1 MLTLCWYIFLHS
13 SQNLG
18 ESTIPIKKR
27 HHNTSISSDM
37 APPLVHMN
45 SGSSEASD
53 TTCGVAP
60 SVNLTDWMKR
70 RVMALY
76 RSHSY
81 EENNHNHKLS
91 QSYPS
96 YTDLNGGEESAN
108 HFYYP
113 ATIENTSGSL
123 VTVVFDVSI
132 EQILNPARSR
142 SSLELASSMGS
153 FGANNNCYQH
163 TYDVAKEEDRY
174 AVIDDAIPDS
184 SKLEK
189 DMFVLYRHSQGL
201 ANSASYPSTP
211 TSSTPSSPVNYKSGN
226 VYRQPLT
233 SPSAS
238 SNMPAVNRYR
248 LGKIVDVIESS
259 ESKNKQFIIQSVVS
273 ADGEDTLPLSAVA
286 KQQAQPQQL
295 VINRPNIRLLA
306 SPWFEEYKSELG
318 LKSYDKLQQHVVLI
332 CQQQHQQQRQS
343 KSFKSSSGNNNNSPF
358 FGEAEQIL
366 DKNNQSSNIN
376 KILKDPQALISS
388 FSKTFLGTIIY

>member
-1 MLTLCWYIFLHS
+1 
-13 SQNLG
+13 
-18 ESTIPIKKR
+18 
-27 HHNTSISSDM
+27 M

-53 TTCGVAP
+53 TTCGIAP

-81 EENNHNHKLS
+81 EENNHKLS

-123 VTVVFDVSI
+123 VTVVFDFSI
-132 EQILNPARSR
+132 EQIVNPTRSR
-142 SSLELASSMGS
+142 PSLELASSMGS
-153 FGANNNCYQH
+153 FATNNKCYQH
-163 TYDVAKEEDRY
+163 TYDVAKEEDKY

-184 SKLEK
+184 SKLVK

-211 TSSTPSSPVNYKSGN
+211 TSSTPSSPINYKSGN

-233 SPSAS
+233 SPSTS
-238 SNMPAVNRYR
+238 SNMPVVNRYR
-248 LGKIVDVIESS
+248 LGKIVDIIESS

-273 ADGEDTLPLSAVA
+273 VDGEDTLPLSAIA
-286 KQQAQPQQL
+286 KQKAQPQQL

-318 LKSYDKLQQHVVLI
+318 LKSYDELQTHVVLI
-332 CQQQHQQQRQS
+332 YQQQHQQQRS
-343 KSFKSSSGNNNNSPF
+343 KSFRNSSDNNNNSPF

-366 DKNNQSSNIN
+366 DKNKQSSNIN
-376 KILKDPQALISS
+376 KILKDPQALISTFNKA
-388 FSKTFLGTIIY
+388 FSGTIIY